1 MKKSIRFLLAVLV
14 VAAIAG
20 GGYWIYR
27 SKTASTAAA
36 DETTYTQ
43 VVQVKRGALDAS
55 VSVVGQLEAEQSV
68 SLTFERM
75 TETTNL
81 LTLAVQAGNVVTQ
94 GQVLATIE
102 DASYQQALDQAKSD
116 LLAAQETLAD
126 LRTPATALEI
136 AKADVAVA
144 KAKVGL
150 QKAQDALNDLVNPD
164 IKSLEA
170 AVASAKSALAKAQA
184 NVLDQQQDSDY
195 KTQLGRLIYA
205 ETAPTNDYNRLSSET
220 YSDAAYQDR
229 LELAYNK
236 MMNAQDA
243 RVMFELNQKAS
254 LLQAEMSVRKA
265 TAALANA
272 EEALALAQA
281 GGDKLKL
288 ANAKLGV
295 KEAEVGLQAAQE
307 ARVALDAGADALDL
321 ATAQAAVDRKQSAV
335 TDAEAALAG
344 TQLVAPF
351 GGTILNTN
359 VSEGDRVTAQTAI
372 LTLADMK
379 TLRVVTS
386 IDETTIRQISAGQ
399 PATISFDAF
408 PGQTFTG
415 EVLDVPMQG
424 TLQGDVMVYSVPLLL
439 TGAEGLA
446 LRVGMTANVEIQVG
460 QMGETLLVPTLALTQ
475 SNGRYQVLVPNTT
488 DPNGDPEAVPVQI
501 GQSDGTYTAV
511 LKGLNEGDKV
521 LVEIST
527 GTSNQQQMFGPAG
540 SMEMG
545 DGMPPGGVP
554 PSVGGQRSGGN

>member
-1 MKKSIRFLLAVLV
+1 MKKRIRILLTVLAV
-14 VAAIAG
+14 AAVAG

-36 DETTYTQ
+36 GATTYTQ

-68 SLTFERM
+68 SLKFERM
-75 TETTNL
+75 TGTTNL

-102 DASYQQALDQAKSD
+102 DASYQQALDQAHSD

-126 LRTPATALEI
+126 LQTPATALEL

-144 KAKVGL
+144 KAKVEL
-150 QKAQDALNDLVNPD
+150 QKAQNTLADLLAPD
-164 IKSLEA
+164 IKSLES

-184 NVLDQQQDSDY
+184 NLLDQQQDSDY

-229 LELAYNK
+229 LELAYDK

-243 RVMFELNQKAS
+243 RATFELNQEAS
-254 LLQAEMSVRKA
+254 LLQAEMAVRKA
-265 TAALANA
+265 TTALANA
-272 EEALALAQA
+272 EAALAEAKA

-288 ANAKLGV
+288 ANARLDV
-295 KEAEVGLQAAQE
+295 KEADVSLQAAQA
-307 ARVALDAGADALDL
+307 ARAELDAGADALDL
-321 ATAQAAVDRKQSAV
+321 ATAQATVDRKQSAV

-351 GGTILNTN
+351 AGTILKTN
-359 VSEGDRVTAQTAI
+359 VSAGDRVAAQTAI
-372 LTLADMK
+372 LTLADLK
-379 TLRVVTS
+379 TLRVVTA
-386 IDETTIRQISAGQ
+386 IDETTIRQISVGQ
-399 PATISFDAF
+399 SATISFDAF
-408 PGQTFTG
+408 PGQTFSG

-424 TLQGDVMVYSVPLLL
+424 TLQGDVMVYSVPLSL
-439 TGAEGLA
+439 TGAEDLA

-475 SNGRYQVLVPNTT
+475 SNGMYQVLVPNTT
-488 DPNGDPEAVPVQI
+488 DPNGAPEAVPVQI
-501 GQSDGTYTAV
+501 GQSDGTYTAI

-527 GTSNQQQMFGPAG
+527 STEDSQQFMGPRG
-540 SMEMG
+540 GMDMG
-545 DGMPPGGVP
+545 GGGMPP
-554 PSVGGQRSGGN
+554 SGGARPGQ